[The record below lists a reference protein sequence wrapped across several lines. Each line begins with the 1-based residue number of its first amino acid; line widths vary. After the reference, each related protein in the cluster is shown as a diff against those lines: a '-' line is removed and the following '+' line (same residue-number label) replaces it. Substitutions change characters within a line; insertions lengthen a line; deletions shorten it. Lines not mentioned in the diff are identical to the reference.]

1 MEKMT
6 QHTEDSKPTAKPLSI
21 AIGIDVSKH
30 HLDAARYPSGETL
43 RVENTR
49 KGHSTL
55 LRWIGDPGR
64 VQRVVFEATGPY
76 HRSLEERLATRGLP
90 VAKVN
95 PRQARCFAEAI
106 GTLAKT
112 DRVDALM
119 LARFGALLEPAVRAV
134 RAECQVQ
141 LCELV
146 AARRALIK
154 DRIATLN
161 RLQTLSIK
169 ILKRHADHRLRQ
181 IAAQIISIDDEI
193 EVLISNDPVMAR
205 RHQVLTSIPGLGAT
219 TARVLLATMPE
230 LGTMEEGQA
239 ASLAGLAPMTQ
250 QSGTWRGK
258 STIRGGRAA
267 LRRALY
273 MPALVA
279 IRFNPDTKRVY
290 DRLISRGKHAKVAI
304 VAAMRKLVVLAN
316 ALIRD
321 DRIWEPKA
329 T

>member
-1 MEKMT
+1 METMT
-6 QHTEDSKPTAKPLSI
+6 HSAEDSKATVRPTSI
-21 AIGIDVSKH
+21 TVGIDVSKH
-30 HLDAARYPSGETL
+30 HLDAARYPTGETL
-43 RVENTR
+43 RVDNTR
-49 KGHSTL
+49 KGHSAL

-76 HRSLEERLATRGLP
+76 HRFLEERLAARGLP

-95 PRQARCFAEAI
+95 PRQARHFAEAI

-119 LARFGALLEPAVRAV
+119 LARFGALLEPPVRAV
-134 RAECQVQ
+134 RPEYQVQ

-146 AARRALIK
+146 AARRALVK
-154 DRIATLN
+154 DRTATLN

-193 EVLISNDPVMAR
+193 KTLISNDPVLAR
-205 RHQVLTSIPGLGAT
+205 RQQVLMSIPGLGVT
-219 TARVLLATMPE
+219 TVHTLIATMPE
-230 LGTMEEGQA
+230 LGSMEEGQA

-267 LRRALY
+267 LRQALY

-279 IRFNPDTKRVY
+279 MRFNPDLRRVY
-290 DRLISRGKHAKVAI
+290 DRLVASGKHAKVAI
-304 VAAMRKLVVLAN
+304 VAVMRKLVVLAN

-321 DRIWEPKA
+321 DRIWAPKA
-329 T
+329 A